1 MVSRISFENSFSDPL
16 EYGEGTG
23 ERPDFLKSLR
33 EQEEI
38 EDDPELLQ
46 KQKKDQAEEDMYF
59 KNDGAQPTSREET
72 IWFFFR
78 VRTLTC
84 L

>member
-1 MVSRISFENSFSDPL
+1 M
-16 EYGEGTG
+16 EYAEGSG

-46 KQKKDQAEEDMYF
+46 KLKKDQAEEDMYF
-59 KNDGAQPTSREET
+59 KDDGSEPKTRDET

-78 VRTLTC
+78 VRTTLC
-84 L
+84 MCC

>member
-1 MVSRISFENSFSDPL
+1 M
-16 EYGEGTG
+16 EYTEGSG

-46 KQKKDQAEEDMYF
+46 KQKKDLAEEDMYF
-59 KNDGAQPTSREET
+59 KDDGTEPKTREET

-78 VRTLTC
+78 VR
-84 L
+84 